1 MEIWKDIIG
10 YEGRYQISNLGNV
23 KSFTRTEEGFMMKAH
38 LIKGYYSVK
47 LSNGHR
53 GDKKESAI
61 HRLVAQAFIPNPDN
75 KPQVNHIDG
84 NKHNNNA
91 ENLEWVTNGENG
103 KHAFKNHLREHTTL
117 YKKVK
122 VVYKDGSVKIFKS
135 MQEAATDLGV
145 TRQAV
150 TRCCRGLQRTV
161 KGCDVEWI

>member
-1 MEIWKDIIG
+1 MITLQWKTVEAYPI
-10 YEGRYQISNLGNV
+10 YEVSNTGIVRNIKTKYILKQVENNRHYLYVGRLAV
-23 KSFTRTEEGFMMKAH
+23 
-38 LIKGYYSVK
+38 
-47 LSNGHR
+47 
-53 GDKKESAI
+53 

>member
-1 MEIWKDIIG
+1 MEWRTVESYPV
-10 YEGRYQISNLGNV
+10 YEVSNTGIVRNIQTKYVLKQTENNKHYLYVGRLAV
-23 KSFTRTEEGFMMKAH
+23 
-38 LIKGYYSVK
+38 
-47 LSNGHR
+47 
-53 GDKKESAI
+53 

-84 NKHNNNA
+84 DKHNNNA

-122 VVYKDGSVKIFKS
+122 VVYKDGSIKIFKS

-145 TRQAV
+145 TRQAI
-150 TRCCRGLQRTV
+150 TRCCQGLQRTV